1 MKTMYQL
8 LVLILLALFTMV
20 PLTGC
25 GDDQGPAEEA
35 GEEIDDTVD
44 DIEDEFEDDE
54 EFEDFEDE
62 FEN

>member
-44 DIEDEFEDDE
+44 DIEDEFED
-54 EFEDFEDE
+54 
-62 FEN
+62 